1 MTHSFNP
8 QINETIAAQSK
19 WKLEKDQRCA
29 IDEVDYIY
37 VVDCVTDHIR
47 LVAFQPGDL
56 DAKTIPPFAI
66 EEIVGAIIHMVKKD
80 SKSKLNAKQ
89 VNELGNALAIYAI
102 QTQNYQLW
110 KERKISPKLHMVV
123 NIYREKHSKQGKLRP
138 GVFVP
143 KGKMATSDEI
153 QTMSGKLLEHDMI
166 NNPSFLKKT

>member
-29 IDEVDYIY
+29 IDIVDYIY

-56 DAKTIPPFAI
+56 AATTIPPFAM
-66 EEIVGAIIHMVKKD
+66 EEIVGAIIHMVKED
-80 SKSKLNAKQ
+80 SKKKLKKKQ
-89 VNELGNALAIYAI
+89 LNELGNALAIYAI
-102 QTQNYQLW
+102 QTKNYQLW
-110 KERKISPKLHMVV
+110 KERKITPKLHMVI
-123 NIYREKHSKQGKLRP
+123 NIYREKHSKQGLLRP
-138 GVFVP
+138 VVFVP

-153 QTMSGKLLEHDMI
+153 QTMSGKLLEHDMF